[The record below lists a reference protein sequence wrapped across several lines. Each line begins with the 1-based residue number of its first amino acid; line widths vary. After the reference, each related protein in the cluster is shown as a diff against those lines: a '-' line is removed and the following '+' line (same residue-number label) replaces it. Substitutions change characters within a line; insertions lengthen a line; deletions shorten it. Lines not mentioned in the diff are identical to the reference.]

1 MAPLLS
7 ICIPTYNRADLLSDV
22 IESIVKQEVFQ
33 ISDDVEIV
41 ICDNCSTD
49 NTAEVA
55 QNFTEKFPNKVFYYK
70 NEKNIGFDN
79 FERVMSHGNGEFL
92 KLNNDTLIHK
102 ENSLKTMLNIIK
114 SNRENKRQIFFL
126 NNSLKTEEENFV
138 CKNLEDFVKNVSY
151 YTTWIGSFGLWKE
164 DFVTIRELFL
174 EKNST
179 QIPQT
184 YLLFHIITKNKSEI
198 AVNNQE
204 LFQSITPKNKGGYNI
219 AEVFGQNYLTILK
232 EFTGTENGLSQ
243 KAYEKE
249 KRAIFYFINDF
260 YFDFNH
266 IFAFQKTGYL
276 KFMLPFYGKDFYF
289 YKTYLGILLKQIAPK
304 IFEVKK
310 DEIHKT
316 IKIFGFIRISIRRK
330 RAKKNKDKAE

>member
-126 NNSLKTEEENFV
+126 QKSRRF
-138 CKNLEDFVKNVSY
+138 CKKCLLLYNVD
-151 YTTWIGSFGLWKE
+151 WF
-164 DFVTIRELFL
+164 IRVMERGFRNH
-174 EKNST
+174 KG
-179 QIPQT
+179 
-184 YLLFHIITKNKSEI
+184 II
-198 AVNNQE
+198 
-204 LFQSITPKNKGGYNI
+204 FR
-219 AEVFGQNYLTILK
+219 K
-232 EFTGTENGLSQ
+232 EFNANS
-243 KAYEKE
+243 A
-249 KRAIFYFINDF
+249 N
-260 YFDFNH
+260 
-266 IFAFQKTGYL
+266 IFAFSYH
-276 KFMLPFYGKDFYF
+276 
-289 YKTYLGILLKQIAPK
+289 YKKQI
-304 IFEVKK
+304 
-310 DEIHKT
+310 
-316 IKIFGFIRISIRRK
+316 RNCRQ
-330 RAKKNKDKAE
+330 

>member
-1 MAPLLS
+1 MTILTIA
-7 ICIPTYNRADLLSDV
+7 IPTYNRAELLSDV

-33 ISDDVEIV
+33 NSDDVEIV

-55 QNFTEKFPNKVFYYK
+55 KNFTKKFPNKVFYYK

-79 FERVMSHGNGEFL
+79 FEKVMSHGNGEFL

-138 CKNLEDFVKNVSY
+138 CNNLEDFVKNVSY

-174 EKNST
+174 KKNST

-219 AEVFGQNYLTILK
+219 AEVFGKNYLTNLK
-232 EFTGTENGLSQ
+232 EFTGIANGLSK
-243 KAYEKE
+243 KAYERE
-249 KRAIFYFINDF
+249 KKAILDFINDF

-276 KFMLPFYGKDFYF
+276 KFMLPLYWKYFYF
-289 YKTYLGILLKQIAPK
+289 YKKYFVILLKQISFM
-304 IFEVKK
+304 IFRIRKNETY
-310 DEIHKT
+310 KT
-316 IKIFGFIRISIRRK
+316 IKILNFIKFSIKRK
-330 RAKKNKDKAE
+330 TL